1 MVLIQD
7 PITARRSVQGYQ
19 NQDPTFTATR
29 ECKFLMALIDAVDA
43 GDLEAFTGAVFEF
56 DQVIKLDNWKTNM
69 LLKIKRSIQD
79 NEPGLT

>member
-1 MVLIQD
+1 
-7 PITARRSVQGYQ
+7 
-19 NQDPTFTATR
+19 
-29 ECKFLMALIDAVDA
+29 MALIDAVDA